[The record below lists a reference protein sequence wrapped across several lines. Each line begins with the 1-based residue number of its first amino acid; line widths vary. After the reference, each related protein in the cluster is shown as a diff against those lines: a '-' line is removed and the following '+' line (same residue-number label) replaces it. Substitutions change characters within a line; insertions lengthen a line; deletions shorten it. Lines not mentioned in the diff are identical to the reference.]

1 MNKSISKTAILIFII
16 IFGLISFSC
25 KSSDKNR
32 LDLYKKID
40 NQIIINP
47 DAVILESTNA
57 YKNEIKIIEKFGD
70 AKEPVTGRQIFRD
83 YVAYPYYSIKKFGSA
98 IDCIISK
105 IETDGEVSITTCSDN
120 LEIEYFGMIRIDENL
135 KVGDE
140 LKIGSYIGTMLGGG
154 DSGMKLKIRMRY
166 NGSII
171 NPEHWFSAY
180 EF

>member
-1 MNKSISKTAILIFII
+1 MIKSKSKIAILIFIT
-16 IFGLISFSC
+16 IFEIISFSC
-25 KSSDKNR
+25 KSTEKKSEV
-32 LDLYKKID
+32 YKKID
-40 NQIIINP
+40 SQIIINP
-47 DAVILESTNA
+47 DAVILESTIA
-57 YKNEIKIIEKFGD
+57 YKNEIKILEKFGE
-70 AKEPVTGRQIFRD
+70 AKDPITGKKIFRD

-98 IDCIISK
+98 MDCVISK
-105 IETDGEVSITTCSDN
+105 IKTDGEVSITTCSGN

-135 KVGDE
+135 KAGDE

-166 NGSII
+166 DGSII